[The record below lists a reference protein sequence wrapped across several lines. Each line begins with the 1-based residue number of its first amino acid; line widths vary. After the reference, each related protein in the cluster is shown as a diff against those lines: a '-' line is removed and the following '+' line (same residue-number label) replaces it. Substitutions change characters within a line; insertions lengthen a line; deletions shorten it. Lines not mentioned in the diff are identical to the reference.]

1 MKSDLN
7 KIDAKL
13 LLVSLLSTLSLIAT
27 IILLCWNF
35 SRYFS
40 YSIIVMDEN
49 NFITEFIPTM
59 VIGFSWLMFD
69 IYASIQLLAIKLNN
83 IWCKRYKV
91 LFGLISLFLFLSFFL
106 IIFIFIAKYKIN
118 NERRESGNYND
129 YGNENTIT
137 KNLDFNKLKS
147 YRTKSWV
154 LIIFIALLV
163 ILIIATFVNLN
174 SKPDPTIDAS
184 SNIGFVLSLLCIT
197 FGSLFL
203 IINISISLSIIF
215 SSWDIDWC
223 RKNRI
228 LFGLLSLIFSFITI
242 LIFTNTGLKKA
253 EKQLHEFTREVNDSY
268 NNNYN
273 QQINPQPFQ
282 NNYPNF
288 SDPNFN
294 QNNNN
299 NNSISK
305 PIVENYD
312 DYDEN
317 AQSKAGEVASTVAEA
332 AGSVLEAIGDF
343 LGSL

>member
-13 LLVSLLSTLSLIAT
+13 LLVSLFSTLSFIAT
-27 IILLCWNF
+27 IILLFWEL
-35 SRYFS
+35 SSYFS
-40 YSIIVMDEN
+40 YYLMYLETN
-49 NFITEFIPTM
+49 NFITEFMSTII
-59 VIGFSWLMFD
+59 VGGIWLIFS
-69 IYASIQLLAIKLNN
+69 IYTSIQLLAIKLNN

-91 LFGLISLFLFLSFFL
+91 LFGLISLFLCLSFFSL
-106 IIFIFIAKYKIN
+106 IFVFIAKHKIN
-118 NERRESGNYND
+118 KERKESGNYND
-129 YGNENTIT
+129 YSNENIIT
-137 KNLDFNKLKS
+137 KNFDFNKLKS
-147 YRTKSWV
+147 YRTKSWISPLFIV
-154 LIIFIALLV
+154 VFVIFIVVA
-163 ILIIATFVNLN
+163 AANLDFRTEFI
-174 SKPDPTIDAS
+174 PGS
-184 SNIGFVLSLLCIT
+184 STNIGSVFLMLCIAA
-197 FGSLFL
+197 GSNYL
-203 IINISISLSIIF
+203 IFNTSISLSIIF

-253 EKQLHEFTREVNDSY
+253 EKQLHEFTREINDSY

-273 QQINPQPFQ
+273 QQINQQPFQ

-294 QNNNN
+294 QNNN